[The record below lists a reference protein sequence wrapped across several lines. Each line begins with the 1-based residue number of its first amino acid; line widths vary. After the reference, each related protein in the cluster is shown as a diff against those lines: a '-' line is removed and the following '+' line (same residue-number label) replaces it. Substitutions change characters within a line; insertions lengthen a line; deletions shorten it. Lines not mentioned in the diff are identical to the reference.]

1 MRNRFRLEWARKHGE
16 RKAKELGFSSFPICP
31 FEIAEMEEILV
42 EPKPADSEGVSGGI
56 IFGDSGVGIFYSTSI
71 TSEGF
76 QRFTVGHELGHY
88 FLEGHP
94 DEILKTAQLHVSRA
108 GFTQGNSSIE
118 LEADH
123 FASGL
128 LLPSRL
134 VREILS
140 DNMIGLEGIEALKE
154 ASLCSYTASAIR
166 AAECSPYPMAVI
178 VSREDK
184 ICYGFLSEGF
194 RSLRPATFPRKGDL
208 LPDGVTRSFN
218 AERTNVEYA
227 RRTTGETYLA
237 DWFDRPG
244 GVLLDEEV
252 MGLGGY
258 GFTLTIL
265 SSEDLPDDPDEDEE
279 DEEASLIESYTP
291 KFAKG
296 R

>member
-1 MRNRFRLEWARKHGE
+1 MSARFRLEWARKHGE
-16 RKAKELGFSSFPICP
+16 RKAKELGFNSFPICP
-31 FEIAEMEEILV
+31 FEIAEKEEIIV

-56 IFGDSGVGIFYSTSI
+56 IFADSGVGIFYSTNI
-71 TSEGF
+71 DNEGF

-88 FLEGHP
+88 FLDGHP
-94 DEILKTAQLHVSRA
+94 DEILKTAPLHVSRA

-128 LLPSRL
+128 LLPSKL
-134 VREILS
+134 VRETLS
-140 DNMIGLEGIEALKE
+140 DHMIGLEGIEALRE
-154 ASLCSYTASAIR
+154 VSRCSFTASAIR

-178 VSREDK
+178 VSREDR

-208 LPDGVTRSFN
+208 LPDSATRAFN

-227 RRTTGETYLA
+227 RRTSEETSIA
-237 DWFDRPG
+237 DWFDRPS
-244 GVLLDEEV
+244 GVPLDEEV
-252 MGLGGY
+252 VGLGAYGY
-258 GFTLTIL
+258 TLTVL
-265 SSEDLPDDPDEDEE
+265 SSEELPDDPDEDEE

-291 KFAKG
+291 RFAKG